1 MDRPDTRHSLI
12 MRACDVGDADAWQE
26 LVQQYQRFIY
36 YVLGEIGIDHAD
48 LDDVSQQVLVHLTR
62 DLASY
67 DKNKGSFRGWLS
79 AVIRNTALSHLR
91 KSKRRSIRLQ
101 KFGQE
106 LQIDEAD
113 AMAPELDAL
122 IEEEWTTYIAN
133 LAMEKVRATFQGQA
147 VKVFELG
154 LDGLSAEQIAEQTDL
169 TVQSVYTLR
178 KRVKKRLYLEIRALT
193 ADLEP

>member
-1 MDRPDTRHSLI
+1 
-12 MRACDVGDADAWQE
+12 
-26 LVQQYQRFIY
+26 
-36 YVLGEIGIDHAD
+36 
-48 LDDVSQQVLVHLTR
+48 
-62 DLASY
+62 
-67 DKNKGSFRGWLS
+67 
-79 AVIRNTALSHLR
+79 
-91 KSKRRSIRLQ
+91 
-101 KFGQE
+101 
-106 LQIDEAD
+106 
-113 AMAPELDAL
+113 MAPEIDAL

-133 LAMEKVRATFQGQA
+133 LAMERVRATFQGQA